1 MTVKRISHHTF
12 TVSDLD
18 KSIPFYRDLLG
29 FRLTQDK
36 MRENV
41 PSYDKVMGFKDV
53 KVRVALFMDPADQR
67 GG

>member
-1 MTVKRISHHTF
+1 MTIKRICHHTF

-36 MRENV
+36 M
-41 PSYDKVMGFKDV
+41 G
-53 KVRVALFMDPADQR
+53 QR
-67 GG
+67 ICRPTIRSCA